1 MKALHWVSEI
11 DSINDRF
18 LRGRCFIIKPSQISK
33 GDKKPDEVIFHSESA
48 VVNEIILELCQGNHH
63 LFFQV
68 SI

>member
-1 MKALHWVSEI
+1 MEMGQR
-11 DSINDRF
+11 NNERF
-18 LRGRCFIIKPSQISK
+18 LRGRCFIIKPSQLSK

-68 SI
+68 SIFKGSLL